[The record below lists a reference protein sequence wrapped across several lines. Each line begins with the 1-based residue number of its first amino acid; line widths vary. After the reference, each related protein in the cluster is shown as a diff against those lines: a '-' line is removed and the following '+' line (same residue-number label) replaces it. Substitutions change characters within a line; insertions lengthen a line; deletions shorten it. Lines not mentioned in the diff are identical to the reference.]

1 MTWSPV
7 KDKGAIKKF
16 GGGVIRIREVSDDGV
31 TISAVDTAYHDLGHI
46 ISHKFQDITP
56 LEDIFDEAGNQ
67 VASDEGNRVV
77 KITGI
82 LMQTDKETF
91 DIAKDTRG
99 NFYRV
104 YVYNGIVNGKY
115 QEDFCGICKITP
127 MVDVDYP
134 GARPTFEISVLKN
147 DAALTIGTT
156 ELGTIAISTDG
167 YPKCSTTVTQIIA
180 AADFYTKVETV
191 VV

>member
-16 GGGVIRIREVSDDGV
+16 GGGVIRIREVSDDGA
-31 TISAVDTAYHDLGHI
+31 TISTVDTTYHDIGYLA
-46 ISHKFQDITP
+46 SHKFQDNTP

-77 KITGI
+77 KITGT
-82 LMQTDKETF
+82 LMQSDKETF

-99 NFYRV
+99 NFYRA
-104 YVYNGIVNGKY
+104 YIYNGIINGKY
-115 QEDFCGICKITP
+115 QEVVCGICKIAP

-134 GARPTFEISVLKN
+134 GARPTFEISILKN
-147 DAALTIGTT
+147 DAALTIGTA
-156 ELGTIAISTDG
+156 ELGTIAVGSDG
-167 YPKCSTTVTQIIA
+167 YPKCATTVVQTIA
-180 AADFYTKVETV
+180 AGDFYTKIETAV
-191 VV
+191 T